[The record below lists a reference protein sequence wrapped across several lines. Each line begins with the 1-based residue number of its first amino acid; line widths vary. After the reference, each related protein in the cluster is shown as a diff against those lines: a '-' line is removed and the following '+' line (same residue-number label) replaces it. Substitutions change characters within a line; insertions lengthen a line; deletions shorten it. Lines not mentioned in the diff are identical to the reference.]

1 MRFARLA
8 SGAFDETIGLL
19 TFYEIIIVDELVKF
33 HHSLG
38 KAMEPNPVEKEFQ
51 QQELPLN
58 IKLEIFEGP
67 LDLLLHLIKKNEID
81 ICDIPIT
88 VITQQY
94 LEYLE
99 VMKSLNLDVAG
110 EFLLMAATL
119 LHIKSKMLLPP
130 SEEEQNEEEK
140 EEELE
145 DPRAEL
151 VRRLLEYQRFKEAAL
166 NLDQGFLLDRE
177 VFARKFFAEKFL
189 EGSEEALSGEATLF
203 DLLEAVKK
211 ILQGIPP
218 EEFQEISLD
227 HLNIKEKIHQIMEHL
242 WEKESLTFGELFTP
256 MTLRGEIV
264 MTFLALLELLR
275 LRMIKI
281 YQAESF
287 GTIRIFAPIG
297 REEGQKKIEE
307 RIL

>member
-1 MRFARLA
+1 M
-8 SGAFDETIGLL
+8 
-19 TFYEIIIVDELVKF
+19 EL
-33 HHSLG
+33 HEWNE
-38 KAMEPNPVEKEFQ
+38 MEQP
-51 QQELPLN
+51 ELPLQV
-58 IKLEIFEGP
+58 KLEVFEGP

-81 ICDIPIT
+81 IYDIPIT

-99 VMKSLNLDVAG
+99 MMKSLNLDIAG

-130 SEEEQNEEEK
+130 SEDDLGEEDQEK
-140 EEELE
+140 EE

-166 NLDQGFLLDRE
+166 ELNNGDLLDRE
-177 VFARKFFAEKFL
+177 VFTRTFFQEEFLKEAE
-189 EGSEEALSGEATLF
+189 ESVVGEATLF
-203 DLLEAVKK
+203 DLLEALKK
-211 ILQGIPP
+211 ILETVPP

-227 HLNIKEKIHQIMEHL
+227 HLSLKDKINEVMEAL
-242 WEKESLTFGELFTP
+242 WERETLTFQELFTAVTP
-256 MTLRGEIV
+256 RREIV
-264 MTFLALLELLR
+264 VTFLALLELLR

-281 YQAESF
+281 FQPEPY
-287 GTIRIFAPIG
+287 GTIRIFSPLD
-297 REEGQKKIEE
+297 REEGQKRIAE